1 YRHWRGDYSRCQI
14 CSRQMNTRQPD
25 TPSWSSPC
33 ICILARELRPLDGS
47 RMVPPAQSSSFGG
60 KPHRIVMP
68 WMGWSLRSPEHL
80 SQTGFGPRSDWR
92 ISTTVPCSV
101 PSGARL
107 ISTMDLALPVSSSMV
122 FQRPSGP
129 DWAYKLDPANK
140 NMKLNR
146 VRKSMSCPLGR
157 SRVSCHLRRRS
168 ACRKPTSGAEKSDIL
183 ARNFYVVQ
191 IGRAHV

>member
-1 YRHWRGDYSRCQI
+1 
-14 CSRQMNTRQPD
+14 
-25 TPSWSSPC
+25 
-33 ICILARELRPLDGS
+33 
-47 RMVPPAQSSSFGG
+47 MVPPAQSSSFGV

-122 FQRPSGP
+122 FQRSSGP
-129 DWAYKLDPANK
+129 DWAYAASEPSMATANSIDRMYMVVASPRAPSHLDA
-140 NMKLNR
+140 
-146 VRKSMSCPLGR
+146 
-157 SRVSCHLRRRS
+157 S
-168 ACRKPTSGAEKSDIL
+168 ALMVPEQNGAAHKPP
-183 ARNFYVVQ
+183 
-191 IGRAHV
+191 